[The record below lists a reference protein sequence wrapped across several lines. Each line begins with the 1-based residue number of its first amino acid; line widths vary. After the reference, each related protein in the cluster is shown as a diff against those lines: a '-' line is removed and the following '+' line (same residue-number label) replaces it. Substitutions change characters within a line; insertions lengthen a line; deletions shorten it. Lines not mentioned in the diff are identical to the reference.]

1 LRKSWQFDG
10 MTSPIAVDLNGFIAY
25 LPKTETHLHIEGA
38 LPFRLLQ
45 SLHPERFPEV
55 PEFWQ
60 RSYRYE
66 TFARFEE
73 ILIEHALLWYTSPE
87 RYHEAAKVIF
97 QGLVEQNCRYV
108 ETSFHLGILGFLDG
122 VSGLEIVRAIKA
134 AAPAGLEVKVFA
146 GMLRN
151 QYAPPLDSI
160 IEELHLW
167 DELDGIDLHGQEAI
181 PLEPWTAE
189 IWRRNQRAGKTT
201 KAHAGE
207 FGGAGNVRQAIEE
220 LGVRRIQHGV
230 RAIEDPAVME
240 LARERGVAFD
250 ICPISNVK
258 LGVVPS
264 MAAHPIRDL
273 IKAGVTCTI
282 STDDPFSFGNR
293 LVDEY
298 SALATELG
306 FSATELAGLARNGFE
321 VAALS
326 PEVKRQCLQE
336 IDLALANV
344 STVIV

>member
-1 LRKSWQFDG
+1 
-10 MTSPIAVDLNGFIAY
+10 MTSSIAVDLAGFIAI

-38 LPFRLLQ
+38 LPFPLLQ
-45 SLHPERFPEV
+45 SLDPERFAQEPD
-55 PEFWQ
+55 FWQ
-60 RSYRYE
+60 GNYRYE

-73 ILIEHALLWYTSPE
+73 ILIGHALLWYTSPE
-87 RYHEAAKVIF
+87 RYHEAAQVIF

-108 ETSFHLGILGFLDG
+108 ETSFHLGILEFLPG
-122 VSGLEIVRAIKA
+122 VPGLEIVRAIKA

-181 PLEPWTAE
+181 PVEPWTAE
-189 IWRRNQRAGKTT
+189 IWRRNRDAGKTT

-207 FGGAGNVRQAIEE
+207 FGGADNVRQAIEE

-230 RAIEDPAVME
+230 RAIEDPAVVA
-240 LARERGVAFD
+240 LAREKGVVFD
-250 ICPISNVK
+250 VCPISNVK

-264 MAAHPIRDL
+264 MAEHPIRQL
-273 IKAGVTCTI
+273 IEAGVRCTV

-298 SALATELG
+298 AALATDLG
-306 FSATELAGLARNGFE
+306 FSATELADVARNGFE
-321 VAALS
+321 VASLS
-326 PEVKRQCLQE
+326 PVVKRKYLTE

-344 STVIV
+344 STVVL